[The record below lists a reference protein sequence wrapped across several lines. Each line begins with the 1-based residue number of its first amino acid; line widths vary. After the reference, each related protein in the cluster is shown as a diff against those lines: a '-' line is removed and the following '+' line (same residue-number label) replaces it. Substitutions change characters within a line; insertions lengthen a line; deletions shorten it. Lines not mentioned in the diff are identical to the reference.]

1 MLSAESQYRNDEQMD
16 DALRSILMQIPVSN
30 NPECLD
36 GPTQPECFNGVND
49 LGAVDIQRGRDH
61 GIGTYNQLR
70 QAYGLPAK
78 TSFTSITGEATDAF
92 PTNDPLITGNPIN
105 DPNILDVTQ
114 LFDIDGNAID
124 LNDEDAV
131 EATGVRDVRRSHRG
145 RPAQGVY
152 GSVDNIDAFTGM
164 IAEQHVRGSEMGELQ
179 LAIWTREF
187 TRLRDGDRFFY
198 GNADQGHNGLD
209 FIKSTYGVD
218 FKKTL
223 GEVILAN
230 NPDVTGKDLQTN
242 VFKDPDAN
250 FPAATCDINY
260 NIQNNGT
267 TFNGTIDIK
276 NTSNQT
282 INGWTL
288 QFVWAQGQTLRTDS
302 GINIT
307 KSGSH
312 RHRHERVRQRG
323 HPIRGDGPYL
333 VHGQHRRGRQLQTVH
348 LRAQQ
353 PALHDTAATGPVVTD

>member
-1 MLSAESQYRNDEQMD
+1 
-16 DALRSILMQIPVSN
+16 
-30 NPECLD
+30 
-36 GPTQPECFNGVND
+36 VND

-78 TSFTSITGEATDAF
+78 TSFTAITGENTDAF
-92 PTNDPLITGNPIN
+92 PNGLNVNSPGIN
-105 DPNILDVTQ
+105 DVTN

-124 LNDEDAV
+124 LNDADAV
-131 EATGVRDVRRSHRG
+131 EATGVRDVRRTTVAARL
-145 RPAQGVY
+145 RGVY

-164 IAEQHVRGSEMGELQ
+164 ISEQHVRGSEMGELQ

-223 GEVILAN
+223 GEIILAN

-250 FPAATCDINY
+250 FPAATCDIDY
-260 NIQNNGT
+260 NVQNNGT
-267 TFNGTIDIK
+267 TFSGTIDIK

-282 INGWTL
+282 IAGWAL

-307 KSGSH
+307 KSGNIVTGTDVFVN
-312 RHRHERVRQRG
+312 RVIPPGATIHTSFTANTDGVANSRPLIFALNNRRCTTPQQR
-323 HPIRGDGPYL
+323 D
-333 VHGQHRRGRQLQTVH
+333 Q
-348 LRAQQ
+348 
-353 PALHDTAATGPVVTD
+353 